1 MFALLDHLEFGI
13 VFSKEVVQLSDQA
26 FHSRNEF
33 DQTFGNQ
40 HRTEVVAFG
49 STFCYNSGDV
59 SHDIVQ
65 RHVLFLN
72 FFGDDTNIR
81 LSLQSAFQ
89 SDVRS
94 RTSHQLDEVPVLL
107 CRVAVTLDITDNF
120 GINLT
125 SRVETERSFD
135 LLVLQVTV
143 DRLRTADYL
152 NTGPRSLVVFGQYAS
167 ICVGVVATNDNQCL
181 DVQFFQNFQPLVELF
196 FCFQFGTA

>member
-1 MFALLDHLEFGI
+1 M
-13 VFSKEVVQLSDQA
+13 
-26 FHSRNEF
+26 
-33 DQTFGNQ
+33 
-40 HRTEVVAFG
+40 
-49 STFCYNSGDV
+49 
-59 SHDIVQ
+59 
-65 RHVLFLN
+65 
-72 FFGDDTNIR
+72 
-81 LSLQSAFQ
+81 
-89 SDVRS
+89 RS

-152 NTGPRSLVVFGQYAS
+152 NTGPRSLVLFGQYAS
-167 ICVGVVATNDNQCL
+167 ICVGVVANNDNQSL

>member
-1 MFALLDHLEFGI
+1 M
-13 VFSKEVVQLSDQA
+13 
-26 FHSRNEF
+26 
-33 DQTFGNQ
+33 
-40 HRTEVVAFG
+40 
-49 STFCYNSGDV
+49 
-59 SHDIVQ
+59 
-65 RHVLFLN
+65 
-72 FFGDDTNIR
+72 
-81 LSLQSAFQ
+81 
-89 SDVRS
+89 
-94 RTSHQLDEVPVLL
+94 PVLL

-167 ICVGVVATNDNQCL
+167 ICVGVVATNDNQSL